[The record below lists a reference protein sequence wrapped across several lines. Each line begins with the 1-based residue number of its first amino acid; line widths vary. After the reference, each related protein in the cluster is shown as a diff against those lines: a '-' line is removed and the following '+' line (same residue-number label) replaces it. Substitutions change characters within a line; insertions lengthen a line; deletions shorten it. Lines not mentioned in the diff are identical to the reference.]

1 MADIVMI
8 TNDYYKDIV
17 GTLGLVMQWHNINY
31 EFIEESDI
39 EKSDIKNCKLII
51 IPGIRNI
58 TIDLVGFILK
68 AKEKEIAVLVIH
80 GYGKKRDMDYLP
92 EYDKMIAIEKNS
104 GQEGVEKL
112 VRCVREAVEG

>member
-8 TNDYYKDIV
+8 TNDYYREV
-17 GTLGLVMQWHNINY
+17 LETLGLVMQWHNINY

-68 AKEKEIAVLVIH
+68 AKEDAIPVLVI
-80 GYGKKRDMDYLP
+80 YTQKRDMSYLP
-92 EYDKMIAIEKNS
+92 EYNKMISIRKPF
-104 GQEGVEKL
+104 GKGGVEEL
-112 VRCVREAVEG
+112 VRYLQEAVEG